1 MNAIHPM
8 TPSPSAE
15 VTLIQVLINDQ
26 THRLNA
32 PATLADAITAL
43 GIRPPFAAAVNLQ
56 FVPRSQHGTH
66 ALSDGDRVE
75 LIAPITGG

>member
-26 THRLNA
+26 AHQLIA

-43 GIRPPFAAAVNLQ
+43 DIRPPFAAAVNLQ

-66 ALSDGDRVE
+66 PLNDGDRVE